1 MVRLRFLGCFCKFSH
16 DDKPKRVQLST
27 HMRALHLGWDKQMMK
42 RTKRWTNRL
51 TMAPKNMYTTYE
63 WIMCLCALLASLVY
77 LSMLKRYARV
87 RALHSIFAVLFI
99 LFADWIAAACCGF
112 HCGVLHRTGVLLT
125 GIPRAMIVFHFFFFC
140 SFKSFLF
147 LFLFCLLVVRLL
159 LLFHLLHICK
169 CKKMMRTEQQHKQK
183 NSTSRYRM
191 IMTAA
196 ATVDRENMTHCRF
209 IHSDDLEHAT
219 AIANFVCVCDRSRM
233 RTVHW

>member
-1 MVRLRFLGCFCKFSH
+1 MCVRHSNRPGFNEWIEWIRATATRFFLGCCCCCSLFVFWTAANSFIHLSMLLWMVRLRFLGCFCKFSH

-125 GIPRAMIVFHFFFFC
+125 GIPRAMIVFLFF
-140 SFKSFLF
+140 
-147 LFLFCLLVVRLL
+147 
-159 LLFHLLHICK
+159 
-169 CKKMMRTEQQHKQK
+169 
-183 NSTSRYRM
+183 
-191 IMTAA
+191 
-196 ATVDRENMTHCRF
+196 
-209 IHSDDLEHAT
+209 
-219 AIANFVCVCDRSRM
+219 
-233 RTVHW
+233 

>member
-125 GIPRAMIVFHFFFFC
+125 GIPRAMIVFHFFFC